1 MFVIA
6 VFVQSLYINHSR
18 PILFGTFGIETN
30 ISTTNLPHLSFEI
43 LASACVKKRM
53 NLLGSQGK
61 VTCSCIVHPLAQA
74 QSHPSAICVAVNK
87 RQRGMRPTNLS
98 CCRVKATSLVSIASI
113 LRRVSVPAAWCFWEW
128 KSPGETGWNPTP
140 GAVKEDFVF

>member
-6 VFVQSLYINHSR
+6 VFVQSLYVKHSR
-18 PILFGTFGIETN
+18 PILFGTLGIETN
-30 ISTTNLPHLSFEI
+30 VCI

-87 RQRGMRPTNLS
+87 RQRGMHPINFS
-98 CCRVKATSLVSIASI
+98 CCRVKAMFLVSIASI

-128 KSPGETGWNPTP
+128 SWKSPGKNGRLEPKTWQV
-140 GAVKEDFVF
+140 VKEDVSFLDF

>member
-6 VFVQSLYINHSR
+6 VFVQSLYVKHSR

-87 RQRGMRPTNLS
+87 RHEVCALPTS
-98 CCRVKATSLVSIASI
+98 
-113 LRRVSVPAAWCFWEW
+113 
-128 KSPGETGWNPTP
+128 
-140 GAVKEDFVF
+140 AVVG